1 MTSVVQQQ
9 QNQHQ
14 QQHEKQQHHFHQ
26 LHTNHHQNQS
36 YHSHQHEHHEEGHVQ
51 HSQLQHQQIEN
62 EQHQQLFHQHRS
74 QLFKMDAEFWQQAR
88 GPFGLHTAAALATNQ
103 LHHHHQQSPQ
113 QNHPQQSHSAQQQHN
128 QPSVQTQHT
137 QQPPHLSNVT
147 TAAVPHHEQK
157 HQQSSSTLPVL
168 PSHEQHQ
175 QNHHLLFNA
184 AAAAAAAVHLS
195 GVVKSNELQNVTNG
209 INVGGVATNS
219 PSTHDGSAV
228 CNDNASGNR
237 NSSYNDTAGSSER
250 LSISVKQEM
259 KAVAA
264 SVAASNQHQQQQSKY
279 QPNMHNAID
288 ALHHQ
293 LQQQL
298 QQQNFASSTS
308 AADETDAFKNQLKTQ
323 PVSGLSS
330 SSSVHQQHTHA
341 QNSQSRPHNSTH
353 EHRQQQEQQHQ
364 QLPSHTLSQLQQS
377 NGQQREMGVGRSSP
391 PRGHS
396 GVSGTALV
404 PLHSP
409 QQSLTPSVGSSTPDI
424 KYNSDKLVNE
434 IQLQLS
440 RSNSAAAISERT
452 LEECWST
459 LQRLF
464 MHKSAMQQI
473 QQIPRVGLGTSG
485 SMAAESKPHQC
496 QQCMKSFSSNHQ
508 LVQHIRVHTGEKP
521 YKCSYC
527 DRRFKQLSHVQQH
540 TRLHTGERPYKCHL
554 PDCGR
559 AFIQLSNL
567 QQHLRNHDAQ
577 VERAKNRPFHC
588 NICGKGFATESS
600 LRTHTSKEL
609 QLHLGVL
616 QQHAAL
622 IGGPN
627 ATSCHVCHKLF
638 LGADAL
644 MEHMKH
650 AHKEKPVPS
659 IGTPYIDNSVSG
671 CMQSSSSEPYLAKR
685 RTANH
690 PCPVCGKHYVNEGS
704 LRKHLACHPETTQ
717 LTNSLRMWPCSVC
730 QAVFTHENGLLTHME
745 HMRMDPKHQFA
756 AQYVL
761 SRAAA
766 ERRERDSILA
776 ATLAASASG
785 GCSGGGNGGNGL
797 LPLIGDGGGSNSLC
811 PSPSANS
818 ECSSTGRLSSS
829 AASEQGS
836 GIHLLSNNS
845 NNNNN
850 CNSNKLNELLG
861 RTSNNPHL
869 SNQYGVGVDTDI
881 HVANRMSLMAAASAA
896 AVAVAASASGAGVSG
911 GGNVAGVSGVGIAS
925 PVGCVESTRSSVQAA
940 VVNLAAAMRINQVSQ
955 QQSGGNIAIGC
966 SNNSATTNVGN
977 VVGNT
982 SSQQQMHTQHHQQ
995 QHQTQQQQQQQQETP
1010 GDNNQTSIS
1019 GPLTPSGLRMSA
1031 NSPNA
1036 IIPNLQS
1043 DSSAVNAV
1051 VTMNAMRDSMMRNTL
1066 SVVDPLSGMHQQ
1078 HDQHIHGHHQHHPT
1092 NNLQTGHTSYSQHSV
1107 SGSSHQSQH
1116 NVASALQNA
1125 TMHHHHH
1132 HHLNQMQQPHSP
1144 DTALRMQQHAEAILR
1159 SHTEAA
1165 FRLAA
1170 TVAASNSVIGGS
1182 VAVTSTNDSNNDN
1195 NVASQNNNAIQVKAE
1210 SHQTPQQQLI
1220 GGDVALQQQ
1229 QQHHHQ
1235 HLLSQQQTQ
1244 KLNTSGSLQQQ
1255 STSVVSQQQSQLT
1268 SDLSEAIR
1276 MQEHRLE
1283 QALRLHNDARALNF
1297 LTAAQQTTN
1306 NAVTAAVN
1314 TASIHHQQQQQQQT
1328 STTQH
1333 HSSA

>member
-1 MTSVVQQQ
+1 MTL
-9 QNQHQ
+9 
-14 QQHEKQQHHFHQ
+14 ECEE
-26 LHTNHHQNQS
+26 
-36 YHSHQHEHHEEGHVQ
+36 EH
-51 HSQLQHQQIEN
+51 
-62 EQHQQLFHQHRS
+62 
-74 QLFKMDAEFWQQAR
+74 D
-88 GPFGLHTAAALATNQ
+88 
-103 LHHHHQQSPQ
+103 
-113 QNHPQQSHSAQQQHN
+113 
-128 QPSVQTQHT
+128 
-137 QQPPHLSNVT
+137 
-147 TAAVPHHEQK
+147 
-157 HQQSSSTLPVL
+157 
-168 PSHEQHQ
+168 
-175 QNHHLLFNA
+175 
-184 AAAAAAAVHLS
+184 
-195 GVVKSNELQNVTNG
+195 
-209 INVGGVATNS
+209 
-219 PSTHDGSAV
+219 
-228 CNDNASGNR
+228 
-237 NSSYNDTAGSSER
+237 
-250 LSISVKQEM
+250 
-259 KAVAA
+259 
-264 SVAASNQHQQQQSKY
+264 
-279 QPNMHNAID
+279 
-288 ALHHQ
+288 
-293 LQQQL
+293 
-298 QQQNFASSTS
+298 
-308 AADETDAFKNQLKTQ
+308 
-323 PVSGLSS
+323 
-330 SSSVHQQHTHA
+330 
-341 QNSQSRPHNSTH
+341 
-353 EHRQQQEQQHQ
+353 
-364 QLPSHTLSQLQQS
+364 
-377 NGQQREMGVGRSSP
+377 
-391 PRGHS
+391 
-396 GVSGTALV
+396 
-404 PLHSP
+404 
-409 QQSLTPSVGSSTPDI
+409 
-424 KYNSDKLVNE
+424 
-434 IQLQLS
+434 LQLS

-473 QQIPRVGLGTSG
+473 QQIPRVGLGAPG
-485 SMAAESKPHQC
+485 SMGAESKPHQC

-659 IGTPYIDNSVSG
+659 VGSPYIDNSVSG
-671 CMQSSSSEPYLAKR
+671 CMQSSSCDPYLAKR

-776 ATLAASASG
+776 ATLAASAG
-785 GCSGGGNGGNGL
+785 GGSSGGGNGGNGL

-836 GIHLLSNNS
+836 GIHLLSSNN

-850 CNSNKLNELLG
+850 CNSNKLNELLS
-861 RTSNNPHL
+861 RTGSNPHL
-869 SNQYGVGVDTDI
+869 SNQYGVGVDPEI

-896 AVAVAASASGAGVSG
+896 AAAVAASASGAGVSG
-911 GGNVAGVSGVGIAS
+911 GGNVAAVSGVSMAS

-955 QQSGGNIAIGC
+955 QQSGGNIVVGC
-966 SNNSATTNVGN
+966 SNNSASTSVGN
-977 VVGNT
+977 VASNT
-982 SSQQQMHTQHHQQ
+982 SSQQQMHTQHHQPQ
-995 QHQTQQQQQQQQETP
+995 QHQQPQQQQQLQQGTS
-1010 GDNNQTSIS
+1010 GDNNQKSIS
-1019 GPLTPSGLRMSA
+1019 APLTPSGLRMNA
-1031 NSPNA
+1031 NSPST
-1036 IIPNLQS
+1036 IMPNIQP

-1051 VTMNAMRDSMMRNTL
+1051 VTMNAMRDSMMRNTIG
-1066 SVVDPLSGMHQQ
+1066 VVDPLSGMHQQ
-1078 HDQHIHGHHQHHPT
+1078 HDQHVHTHLQHHTT
-1092 NNLQTGHTSYSQHSV
+1092 NNLQSGHSSYSQHSM

-1116 NVASALQNA
+1116 QVASTLQNP

-1144 DTALRMQQHAEAILR
+1144 ETALRMQQHAEAILR
-1159 SHTEAA
+1159 SHTEVA

-1182 VAVTSTNDSNNDN
+1182 SNSHVAVTSANDSNNDN
-1195 NVASQNNNAIQVKAE
+1195 NGVSQNNNAIQVKAE
-1210 SHQTPQQQLI
+1210 SHQTQQQQLSE
-1220 GGDVALQQQ
+1220 GDVALQQQ
-1229 QQHHHQ
+1229 QQNHHQ
-1235 HLLSQQQTQ
+1235 HLLSHQQTQ
-1244 KLNTSGSLQQQ
+1244 KQNTSGSLQQQ
-1255 STSVVSQQQSQLT
+1255 STTIGSQQQSQLT

-1297 LTAAQQTTN
+1297 LTAAQQTAN

-1314 TASIHHQQQQQQQT
+1314 NVSLQHQQQPQT